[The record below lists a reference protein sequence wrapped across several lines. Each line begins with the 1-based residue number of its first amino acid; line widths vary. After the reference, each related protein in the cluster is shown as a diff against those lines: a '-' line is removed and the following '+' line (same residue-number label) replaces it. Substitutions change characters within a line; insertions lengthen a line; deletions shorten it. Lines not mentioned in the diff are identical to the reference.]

1 MSDETKGTP
10 RGRARDAKGLI
21 LRSRTPQ
28 PARAAAAERAA
39 ARASAARP
47 AAAARGL
54 TYKDAGVDIG
64 AKSQAI
70 QRIKMIA
77 RGTFRKGV
85 LSDIGS
91 FGGLYELSAAG
102 SFTNPVLVSSTDGVG
117 TKLKV
122 AILARNHR
130 TIGTDLVN
138 HCVNDILVQGAV
150 PLFFLDYIAM
160 GKIQPDLLV
169 DIATGLARGCR
180 EAGCALIGGET
191 AEMPDLYRTGEY
203 DLAGFIVGVG

>member
-10 RGRARDAKGLI
+10 RGGARDAKGLI

-91 FGGLYELSAAG
+91 VRG
-102 SFTNPVLVSSTDGVG
+102 P
-117 TKLKV
+117 
-122 AILARNHR
+122 H
-130 TIGTDLVN
+130 
-138 HCVNDILVQGAV
+138 Q
-150 PLFFLDYIAM
+150 
-160 GKIQPDLLV
+160 Q
-169 DIATGLARGCR
+169 LARG
-180 EAGCALIGGET
+180 
-191 AEMPDLYRTGEY
+191 P
-203 DLAGFIVGVG
+203 LAKPPPVHEP